1 MKLKRLTIYGF
12 GKFHDRTFQLNSG
25 LNVLLGPN
33 EAGKSTL
40 TQFISAIFFGFPTK
54 KHPELRYEPLDG
66 SRFGGEIAFSLAGTD
81 YLVSRVDGPRG
92 GKVTLRNTTLDLAL
106 PAATLA
112 HLLAPVDAQL
122 FQHVYAINEPQ
133 LGTVFAASKQELVD
147 RLRHV
152 GAVGSD
158 FWLQQAQQLDRTA
171 DTLYKPQGRKPT
183 LNQLLQEHREVTT
196 KLNKANASYASYWE
210 LLQQQQQRQRQQADL
225 QRQLVVQ
232 RQIASQYDQQLALW
246 PVYQQWQALAA
257 EPAQSNTGFQQADA
271 TMLERLTNQV
281 KAATATQ
288 QADQTQLKSLQTQ
301 QQLSPLFQD
310 YLLVT
315 AQVDPLLARLP
326 DITIADRERQ
336 RLVGE
341 RDGLQQQTQALEQ
354 QYATNGQMP
363 RTFSL
368 ATTQQV
374 RQLTANLQLATQ
386 KRRRLQQQLNQLN
399 EQYRQQQPTRQRQ
412 KNPLAD
418 KQIGWLAAGLIVL
431 VGAMFLPSTFF
442 KLAGALLGV
451 AVGYYGVFIVDS
463 STPAS
468 RQQQSLEDDIRD
480 VQAQLR
486 EGGRTIEQ
494 LTSQLDD
501 IGDAHGMGALPVE
514 QWTAAQEAIVTWER
528 LTQRLE
534 AAAAQLV
541 TAERTVKQFTAAV
554 QAALPAVDATSLAT
568 LTAQLKDLQATQQRL
583 QSQESD
589 VTAIAAR
596 LKRDQAAVEQAQQAV
611 TTFLQ
616 TRNLRSTA
624 AFYQRYQRV
633 QEQGSRAS
641 QRAALAQQMGE
652 TQLAQLKRVTSRS
665 ALAQKTTAAT
675 GKVTALQEQLDTVT
689 TQLATGAGQL
699 AHLTA
704 SGTQATLRQKLANLE
719 TQMQAVTQEWLVNR
733 LVSQWIAA
741 TLAAASGDR
750 LPQIVKTASQFYG
763 KLTENRYTEIELTPT
778 TLRVRRTDGAWRSVG
793 QLSRGTAEQLDFAV
807 KLAFA
812 VVMAQRV
819 AMPVVIDDGF
829 VNFDAQRR
837 QAAYRL
843 LATISIDV
851 QVILLTADSLVTE
864 TLPTENLIRLTD

>member
-1 MKLKRLTIYGF
+1 MRLNRLTIYGF
-12 GKFHDRTFQLNSG
+12 GKFHDRTFQLTAG

-40 TQFISAIFFGFPTK
+40 TQFIGAIFFGFPTK

-66 SRFGGEIAFSLAGTD
+66 SRFGGEIAFTLAGTD
-81 YLVSRVDGPRG
+81 YLLSRVDGPRG
-92 GKVTLRNTTLDLAL
+92 GKVTLRNTTLDLTL
-106 PAATLA
+106 PAATLPR
-112 HLLAPVDAQL
+112 LMAPVDAQL
-122 FQHVYAINEPQ
+122 FKNVYAMNEPQ

-158 FWLQQAQQLDRTA
+158 FWLHQARQLDRAA
-171 DTLYKPQGRKPT
+171 DEVYKPQGRKPA
-183 LNQLLQEHREVTT
+183 LNQLLQEHAELTA
-196 KLNKANASYASYWE
+196 KLEKANAGYASYWD
-210 LLQQQQQRQRQQADL
+210 LLQRQQQRRQQQTDL
-225 QRQLVVQ
+225 QRQLAVQ
-232 RQIASQYDQQLALW
+232 RQIAGQYDRQLALW
-246 PVYQQWQALAA
+246 PVYQQWRELAA
-257 EPAQSNTGFQQADA
+257 TPESTHRGFQQRDA
-271 TMLERLTNQV
+271 TALERLTNQV
-281 KAATATQ
+281 KATRASQ
-288 QADQTQLKSLQTQ
+288 QADQDQLAGLQEQ
-301 QQLSPLFQD
+301 QQLDPLFQD
-310 YLLVT
+310 YLLVS
-315 AQVDPLLARLP
+315 AKVDPLIAQLP
-326 DITIADRERQ
+326 DITIAERERQ
-336 RLVGE
+336 RLQT
-341 RDGLQQQTQALEQ
+341 DQADLQRQASEIEQ
-354 QYATNGQMP
+354 QYATHGQMP
-363 RTFSL
+363 RAFSL

-374 RQLTANLQLATQ
+374 RQLTSNLSLATQ

-399 EQYRQQQPTRQRQ
+399 ERYRQQQPMRQQR

-431 VGAMFLPSTFF
+431 VGSMFLPATLF

-486 EGGRTIEQ
+486 ETSQVIEQ
-494 LTSQLDD
+494 VTRQLDD
-501 IGDAHGMGALPVE
+501 IGDAHGLGDISVD
-514 QWTAAQEAIVTWER
+514 QWTAAQTAIVTWDR

-534 AAAAQLV
+534 AGTAQLATATQTV
-541 TAERTVKQFTAAV
+541 TDFKAAIQRVLPHMTVTNMG
-554 QAALPAVDATSLAT
+554 DLAT
-568 LTAQLKDLQATQQRL
+568 QLKDLQVTQQRL

-596 LKRDQAAVEQAQQAV
+596 LKRDQLAVDRAQQAV

-616 TRNLRSTA
+616 TRNVRSTD
-624 AFYQRYQRV
+624 AFYRQYQQVR
-633 QEQGSRAS
+633 EQGNRLS
-641 QRAALAQQMGE
+641 QRDALAQQMGDQ
-652 TQLAQLKRVTSRS
+652 QLAALQRVTDR
-665 ALAQKTTAAT
+665 ATLAQQATTAT
-675 GKVTALQEQLDTVT
+675 SQVTTLQRQLDTVT
-689 TQLATGAGQL
+689 EALATGAGQL

-704 SGTQATLRQKLANLE
+704 SGTQATLRQQLANLE
-719 TQMQAVTQEWLVNR
+719 TRMQALTQDWLVDR

-778 TLRVRRTDGAWRSVG
+778 TLRVRRTDGAWRLVS
-793 QLSRGTAEQLDFAV
+793 QLSRGTAEQLDLAV

-812 VVMAQRV
+812 VVMAERV

-829 VNFDAQRR
+829 VNFDDQRR
-837 QAAYRL
+837 RAAYRL
-843 LATISIDV
+843 LATISADV
-851 QVILLTADSLVTE
+851 QVILLTADPVVTDE
-864 TLPTENLIRLTD
+864 LTTENLIRLTD